1 MRSVDIGKKRTLK
14 GYQDLDVWKSAHKL
28 VLKIYKLTRS
38 YPAEEKYGLTSQM
51 RRAVISI
58 PANIVE
64 GFRKRGIKDKQNFYN
79 IAQASLDEL
88 SYYVI
93 LSKDLG
99 YIQDNCDITNHIE
112 EIARMLSGL
121 IRSTEGR
128 K

>member
-1 MRSVDIGKKRTLK
+1 VRSVDIGKKRTLK